1 MVLFDK
7 FYVSLFNTEILP
19 CIWTDE
25 FDKEYDCIRFTIC
38 LWVCHN

>member
-7 FYVSLFNTEILP
+7 FYVSLFNTGIVP

-25 FDKEYDCIRFTIC
+25 FDKEYCIKLIIR
-38 LWVCHN
+38 LQVCHN